1 MLHWS
6 KKKWELTNIKG
17 FTLLEMLVV
26 MIVIGVILSITTL
39 TVGDG
44 GLTKQVEHEAQRL
57 AAVLKLASEQAIIQ
71 AEEIGISFDATGYRF
86 YQLQGQTWQLLQ
98 EEVFRPYTFHINISV
113 KLLIDGITPP
123 TSACTEIT
131 CAPIPP
137 LLFFSSGEITPYE
150 LTIFSVTNNISNK
163 TLTYRVIGEATGK
176 ITVKSE

>member
-1 MLHWS
+1 
-6 KKKWELTNIKG
+6 
-17 FTLLEMLVV
+17 

-86 YQLQGQTWQLLQ
+86 YQLQGQSWQPLQ
-98 EEVFRPYTFHINISV
+98 DEIFRPHTFHININV
-113 KLLIDGITPP
+113 ELLIDGIKSPP
-123 TSACTEIT
+123 TSVCTEIT
-131 CAPIPP
+131 CSPIPP

-176 ITVKSE
+176 ITVKLE